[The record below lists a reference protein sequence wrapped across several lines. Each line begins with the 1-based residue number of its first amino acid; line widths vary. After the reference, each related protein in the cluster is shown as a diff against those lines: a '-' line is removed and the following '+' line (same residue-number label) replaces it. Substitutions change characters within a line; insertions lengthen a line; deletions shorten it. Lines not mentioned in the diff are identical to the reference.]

1 MATQPTNLPV
11 PSESPRDLK
20 FNAGKIDEFVTSK
33 DHVYVDRFGNEHR
46 TIEGI
51 NYDANQAMLNYG
63 YITKKSFEIGATLD
77 TPNTVLQWESNG
89 EFYRWDGDWSQP
101 KVVPPASTP
110 DSTGGIGQGKWVG
123 VGDASLRSNL
133 AEENGVNLVGGA
145 GVYVYI
151 ANGVDDSS
159 GIANA
164 SAEASSRN
172 ATLKISGIA
181 KVVTPTTINAQI
193 AYTEKQIFTIDSKV
207 TLNGGYALPDWF
219 GDVENAVDVAINSMP
234 ENGGVIKL
242 LNKRYRPSGYQYGF
256 SGPGKGIVKDNI
268 SIIGSKQPSP
278 TNNYDRLVNG
288 TVIEGCFLV
297 WANGFSM
304 SDVGIDCGKF
314 VVDSYYA
321 GNPQPGI
328 HEGFFATYLN
338 DAEKNASNYKYGM
351 RLHNVSGMAYSSS
364 AIVHSIIITEGY
376 ANTRCTGVMHAMMGV
391 HGAVF
396 KGRDCIA
403 DAVISECAGGE
414 GVIIKSDTQASA
426 RALNIPIKKITCYGS
441 GTQGTTPHSTAPNG
455 AWGVLLQNAGN
466 PIDNI
471 KLGNVDV
478 FGYSNGI
485 GFSGLE
491 ETADVYVESL
501 HYDGEGTSTSAAIR
515 HVEASTQRKNIFFG
529 YLHARNCEQV
539 ISAGNNN
546 MQVSV
551 SQMDL
556 VNVSDA
562 LADIQGNSVVTINS
576 LKYLNVGSLWR
587 LNGNAKAYLGNETHT
602 GITAQEFAS
611 GGLSPQMATGWSAPQ
626 QAFTAKLRNFGIVC
640 NGLLRSGSGATSTA
654 ITLPASLRPAEVIRI
669 PTITKESSASGPIMG
684 TLTVSNDVIANEYG
698 SVSASS
704 DYISLSVNWN
714 Y

>member
-20 FNAGKIDEFVTSK
+20 FNAGKIDEFVTSEN
-33 DHVYVDRFGNEHR
+33 HVYVDRFGDEHR
-46 TIEGI
+46 TIAGI
-51 NYDANQAMLNYG
+51 NYDANQAILNYG
-63 YITKKSFEIGATLD
+63 YITKDSFEDGSTISLANECLR
-77 TPNTVLQWESNG
+77 WKSNG
-89 EFYRWDGDWSQP
+89 EYYRWDGTFP

-133 AEENGVNLVGGA
+133 AEEAGVNLVGGS

-164 SAEASSRN
+164 SATAVSKS
-172 ATLKISGIA
+172 ACLKISGIA
-181 KVVTPTTINAQI
+181 KVVTPTTISAQI
-193 AYTEKQIFTIDSKV
+193 AYTDKQIFTIDSKV
-207 TLNGGYALPDWF
+207 TLNSGYALPDWF
-219 GDVENAVDVAINSMP
+219 GDVENAVDVAINSLP
-234 ENGGVIKL
+234 ASGGVIKL
-242 LNKRYRPSGYQYGF
+242 LNKRYKPSGYQYGF
-256 SGPGKGIVKDNI
+256 SGAGKGVTKDNI
-268 SIIGSKQPSP
+268 TIIGSKQPSP
-278 TNNYDRLVNG
+278 NNTYDRLVNG

-304 SDVGIDCGKF
+304 SDVGIDCGKY
-314 VVDSYYA
+314 VVDTYYA

-351 RLHNVSGMAYSSS
+351 RLHNVSGMAYSSV
-364 AIVHSIIITEGY
+364 AMVHAMIVAEGY
-376 ANTRCTGVMHAMMGV
+376 VNTRCTGLMHAMMGV

-396 KGRDCIA
+396 KARDCLV
-403 DAVISECAGGE
+403 DNVISECAGGE
-414 GVIIKSDTQASA
+414 GVIVKSDIQASA
-426 RALNIPIKKITCYGS
+426 RALNVPVKKITCYGA
-441 GTQGTTPHSTAPNG
+441 GTQGSSPHSVAPAG
-455 AWGVLLQNAGN
+455 AWGVLFQNSGN
-466 PIDNI
+466 PIDNV
-471 KLGNVDV
+471 KLGNIDV

-485 GFSGLE
+485 GFSGIE
-491 ETADVYVESL
+491 ETVAVYVESF
-501 HYDGEGTSTSAAIR
+501 HYDGEGTSTSAAVR
-515 HVEASTQRKNIFFG
+515 HVEASTQGKKIFFG

-551 SQMDL
+551 SQMDIA
-556 VNVSDA
+556 NVSDA
-562 LADIQGNSVVTINS
+562 LADIQGNTVVVINS
-576 LKYLNVGSLWR
+576 LKYSSVGSLWR
-587 LNGNAKAYLGNETHT
+587 LNGNAKAYLGTETHT
-602 GITAQEFAS
+602 GITAQEFAP
-611 GGLSPQMATGWSAPQ
+611 GGLAPQMASGWSAPQ

-640 NGLLRSGSGATSTA
+640 NGLLRSSSGATSTV
-654 ITLPASLRPAEVIRI
+654 ITLPASLRPAEIIRI
-669 PTITKESSASGPIMG
+669 PALTKDSSSSGPIMG
-684 TLTVSNDVIANEYG
+684 TLTIGNDIIANEYG

-704 DYISLSVNWN
+704 DYISLSVNWS